1 MQDFNQQL
9 NQLFSQPLVLLPLL
23 LWSIFW
29 KGLALWRAA
38 SKRQLIWFLILL
50 VVNTIGLLEIVY
62 VFYLHKWDPDR
73 GKLLVFL
80 EKKFSKTKG
89 SV

>member
-9 NQLFSQPLVLLPLL
+9 NQLFSQPLALLPLL